1 MGFMKLGIVACYIFF
16 PVSAPSPIM
25 DPGDWKLSIESS
37 RFRRLRRGFVTLHSQ
52 FKAR

>member
-37 RFRRLRRGFVTLHSQ
+37 RFRRLRRGSVTLHSQ